1 MGMQWLD
8 THIHVSDRNGDG
20 TLRDGLLDH
29 LLRVLDEAEADLR
42 MVISPDGYWNRVVRD
57 EPGGAHRANTFIHE
71 LVSAAPGRLYGSCI
85 VNPNYRRESLR
96 TMAVCFEEWGFV
108 QLGEMLQYMF
118 DFDMDHPDTE
128 ALVRKAVA
136 YDVPVQVHVSTSNAR
151 SGASSFG
158 REQLLDLLALSERVP
173 EAKIVLAHAVGTPKA
188 DPPVVDEYLDV
199 VGDRRGGWPELFWL
213 EIRDVDSP
221 GVRSVLA
228 RVPSDRLVCGTDWTT
243 RVGPPFLP
251 YGTIFGTGTSE
262 ENPYEP
268 SVGEMARLLGAA
280 GASEDIVREIG
291 FGNAAALLR
300 IGNA

>member
-1 MGMQWLD
+1 MGMRWLD

-20 TLRDGLLDH
+20 TPRDGLLDH
-29 LLRVLDEAEADLR
+29 LLRVLDDSGADLHL
-42 MVISPDGYWNRVVRD
+42 VISPDGHWNRLVRD
-57 EPGGAHRANTFIHE
+57 DPDGAHRANAFIRG
-71 LVSAAPGRLYGSCI
+71 LVAAAPGRLYGSCI
-85 VNPNYRRESLR
+85 VNPNYPRAALH

-128 ALVRKAVA
+128 GLVHKAVD
-136 YDVPVQVHVSTSNAR
+136 YGVPVQVHVSTSNAR

-158 REQLLDLLALSERVP
+158 REQLLDLLALSDRVP
-173 EAKIVLAHAVGTPKA
+173 EAKIVLAHAVGTAKG
-188 DPPVVDEYLDV
+188 DPPVVDEYLDMIEE
-199 VGDRRGGWPELFWL
+199 RRGGWPERFWL

-228 RVPSDRLVCGTDWTT
+228 RVPSDRLLCGTDWTT

-251 YGTIFGTGTSE
+251 YGTLFGTGAAD

-268 SVGEMARLLGAA
+268 SVPEMARLLRAA
-280 GASEDIVREIG
+280 GATAEVVRKIG
-291 FGNAAALLR
+291 FGNAASLLG
-300 IGNA
+300 IADA